1 MNDNDTSG
9 VDPRLEESAG
19 SPMDAADE
27 ALLAELAELLTAVDP
42 VPDDLVNR
50 IQFSLALDEVYAEV
64 AEVTRYAADALA
76 VRHDP
81 MAEERTETLTFSAER
96 LTAMVT
102 VTRTDDEL
110 RMDGWIAPADR
121 FLVRVRMQDDQR
133 EIRTDEGG
141 RFVVDGLPEGFAQL
155 SFHRIGEDGTPD
167 DSEAV
172 VTPLFQL

>member
-1 MNDNDTSG
+1 MNDDDTPG
-9 VDPRLEESAG
+9 LEPHLEASAG
-19 SPMDAADE
+19 RPMDASDE

-42 VPDDLVNR
+42 VPEDLVSR

-64 AEVTRYAADALA
+64 AEVTRFAADALA

-81 MAEERTETLTFSAER
+81 MAGERTETLTFTAER

-102 VTRTDDEL
+102 VTRADDEL
-110 RMDGWIAPADR
+110 RVDGWIAPAER

-133 EIRTDEGG
+133 ELRTDESG
-141 RFVVDGLPEGFAQL
+141 RFVVEGLTEGFAQL
-155 SFHRIGEDGTPD
+155 SFHRIGADGTPD
-167 DSEAV
+167 DSDAV